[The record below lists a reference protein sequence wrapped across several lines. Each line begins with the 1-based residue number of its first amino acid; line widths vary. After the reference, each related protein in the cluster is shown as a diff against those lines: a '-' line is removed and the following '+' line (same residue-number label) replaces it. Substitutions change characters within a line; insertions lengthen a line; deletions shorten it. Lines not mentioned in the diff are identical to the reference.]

1 MIRIFTL
8 SAISLFFTVSVAAQR
23 VYVDNGSNNSYTLRA
38 GDSLSITAGIF
49 RGSVSSWEQGAKIGV
64 SEGAEFNPSSFGYY
78 QGRITIAGNAS
89 FPTLDAQNN
98 KVVITNY
105 GRMVVNNRFY
115 LSNNATLINNYGAT
129 MEFKGGFETNKAI
142 VENTGSMI
150 VTGNV
155 YVGNNSKLTNNNIFE
170 ATGNIEFNS
179 SQITNLG
186 RMQSGDKFILS
197 NGSYQNSCKTIAGNG
212 MQINSASV
220 ANNGLIWL
228 KANGTVPTLTNNS
241 GTIDGQA
248 GSVVKA
254 VNFENNN
261 SGTIKG
267 SGYFY
272 FTGVTNLNAGTVG
285 TNGNNGDQLYFY
297 DATRTNSSTIFDY
310 QGGTVRRSASFLAFA
325 APDTVSGYP
334 SCGLAFRSET
344 ILPINW
350 NYFVVNLS
358 NNTPGLEWSAEQDNG
373 TIFQVERSYDARN
386 YSSIYSFAAANG
398 QTKFSYNDR
407 QVNTQAS
414 VVYYR
419 IRAIEPTG
427 AEKISETR
435 SVRFSTSASV
445 SVQASPNPFNGQFS
459 LAFKSVRQEKM
470 TIRIFNLA
478 GQQQLTKTFTASAGF
493 NSITVTEAASLNRG
507 MYMVQLVNETGVVAS
522 EKLVKQ

>member
-38 GDSLSITAGIF
+38 GDSLSITAGTF

-64 SEGAEFNPSSFGYY
+64 SEGAEFNPSGFGYY
-78 QGRITIAGNAS
+78 QGRLTIAGKATLPS
-89 FPTLDAQNN
+89 LDAQSNKAVINN
-98 KVVITNY
+98 FGRLVIT
-105 GRMVVNNRFY
+105 GRTYFG
-115 LSNNATLINNYGAT
+115 NNARLINNYGASI
-129 MEFKGGFETNKAI
+129 EFKAGFETNNSN
-142 VENTGSMI
+142 VENTGTI
-150 VTGNV
+150 LVTGKM
-155 YVGNNSKLTNNNIFE
+155 YIGNNSTLTNNNIME
-170 ATGNIEFNS
+170 ATGEIEIYGS
-179 SQITNLG
+179 RITNLG
-186 RMQSGDKFILS
+186 KIQSADKFIVS

-212 MQINSASV
+212 LQINSTNV
-220 ANNGLIWL
+220 TNNGLIWL
-228 KANGTVPTLTNNS
+228 KGNGSVPTLTNNG
-241 GTIDGQA
+241 GTIDGMA

-261 SGTIKG
+261 GGTIKG

-272 FTGVTNLNAGTVG
+272 FTGLTRLNAGTVG

-297 DATRTNSSTIFDY
+297 DATRTNNNTIFDY
-310 QGGTVRRSASFLAFA
+310 VGGTVRRSASFLAFA
-325 APDTVSGYP
+325 APDTISGYP

-386 YSSIYSFAAANG
+386 YSTIYSFAAPNG
-398 QTKFSYNDR
+398 QTKFSYSDR

-419 IRAIEPTG
+419 VRAIEPTG

-435 SVRFSTSASV
+435 SVRFNTTASV
-445 SVQASPNPFNGQFS
+445 SVQASPNPFSGQFS
-459 LAFKSVRQEKM
+459 LGFKSDRQEKM

-478 GQQQLTKTFTASAGF
+478 GQQQVTKTFTASTGF

-507 MYMVQLVNETGVVAS
+507 MYMVQLVNETGVIAT